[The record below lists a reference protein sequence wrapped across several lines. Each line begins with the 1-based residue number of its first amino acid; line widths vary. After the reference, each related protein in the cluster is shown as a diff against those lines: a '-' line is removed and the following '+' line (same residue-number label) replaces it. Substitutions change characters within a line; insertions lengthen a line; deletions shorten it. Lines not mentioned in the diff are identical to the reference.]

1 MPTAAPGVGQVN
13 LIWTTPDLGGRT
25 LLNYFI
31 TYFPVGTT
39 DYRFETTLTPYA
51 TITGLTNGTEY
62 QFMVFAITTSNE
74 SSDAGLATAMPA
86 ATQRLSPKQIPA
98 IDQYG
103 IALLA
108 LLMLVLGAVGVR
120 RFN

>member
-1 MPTAAPGVGQVN
+1 
-13 LIWTTPDLGGRT
+13 
-25 LLNYFI
+25 
-31 TYFPVGTT
+31 
-39 DYRFETTLTPYA
+39 
-51 TITGLTNGTEY
+51 
-62 QFMVFAITTSNE
+62 MVFAITTSNE

-86 ATQRLSPKQIPA
+86 ATQTLSPKQIPA

-103 IALLA
+103 IAMLA